1 MIGRKEEELA
11 KTKSLCDE
19 KIKTASDEEKKSR
32 SLAEELIKR
41 LELGERRWTEMER
54 SLRSELTDRKTTI
67 DRLSSNIR
75 DKEEI
80 IRTMRYKHLD
90 ILFYSYFINYNV
102 RAEETVRARSLFRAV
117 KTYVGEKNMNHE
129 NNGNI
134 TDIIQNGVSDNEEE
148 ETTEDDS
155 QNV

>member
-1 MIGRKEEELA
+1 MCEVRVK
-11 KTKSLCDE
+11 K
-19 KIKTASDEEKKSR
+19 ASDEEKKSR

-80 IRTMRYKHLD
+80 IRTMR
-90 ILFYSYFINYNV
+90 
-102 RAEETVRARSLFRAV
+102 
-117 KTYVGEKNMNHE
+117 
-129 NNGNI
+129 
-134 TDIIQNGVSDNEEE
+134 
-148 ETTEDDS
+148 
-155 QNV
+155 

>member
-1 MIGRKEEELA
+1 M
-11 KTKSLCDE
+11 CDG
-19 KIKTASDEEKKSR
+19 KVKKASDEEKKSR

>member
-1 MIGRKEEELA
+1 MIGRKDDELA

-80 IRTMRYKHLD
+80 IRTMR
-90 ILFYSYFINYNV
+90 
-102 RAEETVRARSLFRAV
+102 
-117 KTYVGEKNMNHE
+117 
-129 NNGNI
+129 
-134 TDIIQNGVSDNEEE
+134 
-148 ETTEDDS
+148 
-155 QNV
+155 

>member
-1 MIGRKEEELA
+1 MCEVKV
-11 KTKSLCDE
+11 KK
-19 KIKTASDEEKKSR
+19 ASDEEKKSR

-80 IRTMRYKHLD
+80 IRTMRY
-90 ILFYSYFINYNV
+90 
-102 RAEETVRARSLFRAV
+102 
-117 KTYVGEKNMNHE
+117 
-129 NNGNI
+129 
-134 TDIIQNGVSDNEEE
+134 
-148 ETTEDDS
+148 
-155 QNV
+155 